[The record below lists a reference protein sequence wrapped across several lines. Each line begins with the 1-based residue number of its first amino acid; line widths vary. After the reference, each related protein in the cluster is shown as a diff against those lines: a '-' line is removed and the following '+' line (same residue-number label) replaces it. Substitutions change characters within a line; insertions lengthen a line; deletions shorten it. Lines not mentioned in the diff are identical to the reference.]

1 MVLLVVDV
9 VDAVDVEVVVLVVA
23 VAVAVAVAA
32 AVVAGA
38 LVAAVVAVV
47 PDEPALVAVV
57 GVEVDVYETVSVRTA
72 SSAAAVSP
80 SSAFPIG

>member
-9 VDAVDVEVVVLVVA
+9 VDVVDVVVVVLVVA

-38 LVAAVVAVV
+38 VVAAVVAVV

-57 GVEVDVYETVSVRTA
+57 GVEVDVYETVSASAPA
-72 SSAAAVSP
+72 SSTGAHPDGART
-80 SSAFPIG
+80 